1 MDNDPTKRKKK
12 KNEKDWLELLI
23 NKLLNIATILKI
35 IIKVYEEDKEYDIN
49 ELQVLKRE
57 DKCRFKCLKCNEV
70 YDKCIRNIVEKNL
83 ICTRNCNIKIKKKYV
98 RNNIKNE
105 IKWKNNLDKLKEF
118 IIKKKRLPIIT
129 TPKEYDLYIWLSI
142 QKRQCEQKKRSE
154 KRKKL
159 WEDFIND
166 DKYKEYLLTKDELWL
181 NYLKELKDFI
191 DNNNRLPNK
200 NKEEEKLHNWLY
212 CNKYKNNNMK
222 PDRKIKW
229 EEFINDDKYKEYLLT
244 NDEIW
249 LNYLKELKN
258 FIDNNNKTPHY
269 KSKIGIWLNNQ
280 LTRYKNNKMNEKTK
294 NLWQIFISNDKYSKY
309 IISIYEIWI
318 IKLNQAK
325 NYIDIYKCIPNS
337 QENGIGQW
345 INQQKVRYKNNKLDK
360 NRKKLWEDFI
370 NDDKYKEYLLTKDEL
385 WLNYLKELKDFIDN
399 NNRLPNKNK
408 EEKKLYY
415 FLKHQREYYKN
426 HINNNENEVKIPEDR
441 IPIWEEFINDD
452 KYKEYLI
459 TLDER
464 WLNNLIE
471 LKDFIDNNNRL
482 PNKNKEEKK
491 LYYFLKHQR
500 EYYKNHINNNENE
513 VKIPEDRIPIWEEFI
528 NDDKYKECSICSMF
542 KSEKMV
548 GEILKELFNNLGF
561 TFNKIRPD
569 FLKNSK
575 TNYNLELDYYCKSL
589 NLAFE
594 YNGIQHYQYE
604 PHFHRNGI
612 CDFENQKYRDNLKIE
627 GCKKNNIILII
638 VPYMYDYNDKKKM
651 KVYIINQ
658 INKFTLHRFINYK
671 NKLEYVNVY
680 NLMNYEI
687 NTSIK
692 IILNNKLLY
701 RINQSN
707 Q

>member
-370 NDDKYKEYLLTKDEL
+370 NDDKYKEYLLTKDGL
-385 WLNYLKELKDFIDN
+385 WLSYLK
-399 NNRLPNKNK
+399 
-408 EEKKLYY
+408 
-415 FLKHQREYYKN
+415 
-426 HINNNENEVKIPEDR
+426 V
-441 IPIWEEFINDD
+441 
-452 KYKEYLI
+452 
-459 TLDER
+459 
-464 WLNNLIE
+464 